1 MQGTSTG
8 FGGET
13 STASPTKASSKPAK
27 DISHM
32 IRKKVCRYRKSEYG
46 PLCFGNVVQ
55 CWKHLH
61 IFNLFSSV
69 FFFLQ
74 RKPEDEPE
82 DDEAAK
88 KARQESGKKE
98 PAEDEKAG
106 GDGPTTNGT
115 AKHVNGTN
123 GVSPEKTEVYSLP
136 VNRL

>member
-1 MQGTSTG
+1 
-8 FGGET
+8 
-13 STASPTKASSKPAK
+13 
-27 DISHM
+27 M
-32 IRKKVCRYRKSEYG
+32 IWPFLFWQCRTRLGK
-46 PLCFGNVVQ
+46 FA
-55 CWKHLH
+55 HLQ
-61 IFNLFSSV
+61 SV
-69 FFFLQ
+69 FFCCFSQ

-98 PAEDEKAG
+98 PTEDEKAG

>member
-1 MQGTSTG
+1 MALRVLAMSYNAGNICTSSIY
-8 FGGET
+8 F
-13 STASPTKASSKPAK
+13 
-27 DISHM
+27 
-32 IRKKVCRYRKSEYG
+32 
-46 PLCFGNVVQ
+46 L
-55 CWKHLH
+55 L
-61 IFNLFSSV
+61 
-69 FFFLQ
+69 FFFPQ